1 MSTDRTAVPQGTTAD
16 RLRGSVVSEDAGERL
31 AAFAT
36 RYWEVATYALLM
48 SVAAVLRFWQLGDRA
63 LHHDESLHA
72 YYGHQF
78 ADQLRQVLTF
88 GTGNTEFW
96 KHEPF
101 MHGPFQFIGNGFVM
115 WIFGSGDYQ
124 SRILAAT
131 MGTALVGMPFLL
143 RKQLGTAG
151 ALLAAFFICFSPTL
165 LYYSRFTR
173 EDIYTAFWTFGLVIF
188 MWRYIATKQ
197 DRYVYLASG
206 FMAGLFLT
214 KEVSYFFVAAFLAF
228 MVYLIAVYLAEKIRA
243 KSPGMTDVKYAAL
256 TVAMLFLSP
265 FIAILWPFLKDWRA
279 KYDIDDEM
287 PPAADL
293 FVALGSIA
301 IVCYAAFPQLA
312 MSDTWKERAGGGLS
326 KIHGSEEVF
335 AYTVI
340 FLFFAIS
347 IGIGMLWRRKTWLI
361 AAACF
366 WVPYVLL
373 STTFF
378 SNPNGFWSVLW
389 GSLDYWISQQD
400 VARGDQPTFYYFMTI
415 PVYEFLPLA
424 LSAAA
429 IIYYGIRGDR
439 SRALIVGGAALAIIF
454 FMVMPRG
461 PVIFGRELSDGSK
474 EGASLFHV
482 YIPFGIVLI
491 LTLTLPIE
499 NFTRFLI
506 YWLVSA
512 TLALT
517 MASEKMPWLNVHIAL
532 PLAVL
537 AGKFV
542 GDIISRSDLR
552 DDLPKVERL
561 APFIYA
567 ATAGALCILVFTLV
581 GPLSPAS
588 FGAWA
593 LAAVAA
599 ICVYW
604 AFSSYSPRTAL
615 QVALIGAVAAFGV
628 FTVRAAVLASWGH
641 PDNPF
646 VGQPGDV
653 ATRDYGEVPT
663 ELLVYTQSSGDIPV
677 IMDMIDDYARKS
689 GRGKDLPIVVDAAE
703 GRTWPWAWYL
713 RDYRSVQ
720 YPEVTA
726 DFQVPQGAVLL
737 VSSSVADSLKLPP
750 GGYDPGLPF
759 HHRRW
764 FNEAYRGVF
773 ECDANGDNCRQEYGT
788 HDFFSDLVDTQRL
801 GYWLDF
807 WVRRLPHPG
816 GEPGTIDSVA
826 LFPIGAGVASLE
838 PEGPTVRTEGNQIV
852 IGGKGF
858 ANGELDTPSDV
869 AFDAAG
875 NIYVA
880 DTANNRIQKYDAS
893 GNFLAAAGGFSS
905 DLALNQP
912 LSLTVADDGTVF
924 VADSWNHRIVK
935 LDTSLKLIDEWGAG
949 GQVSG
954 GGDPFQLFAPR
965 DIALSPEGN
974 VLISDT
980 GNHRV
985 IEYTPDGEFVRQAG
999 EIGAPGDGVTFTE
1012 PVGIDVADNG
1022 DVYVADYFNKRVV
1035 VLSSALEP
1043 KTTLPV
1049 PDWGSRGVN
1058 DRAYLAVLPDGRVL
1072 VTVPSPC
1079 PDAPVAPPEGTEV
1092 TCPGVTGTVLVL
1104 AEDGTQAAA
1113 YELPKEGA
1121 ESVAR
1126 PLGIAT
1132 DGESVL
1138 VSDATGSVVRK
1149 IPLTEIAP

>member
-1 MSTDRTAVPQGTTAD
+1 MSVDRTAVQGTTAD
-16 RLRGSVVSEDAGERL
+16 RLRGSVVSDETREAVTS
-31 AAFAT
+31 FAT
-36 RYWEVATYALLM
+36 KYWEIAAYVFLM
-48 SVAAVLRFWQLGDRA
+48 SIAAILRFWELGERS

-78 ADQLRQVLTF
+78 ADQLRQVLTW
-88 GTGNTEFW
+88 GTANIDYW

-101 MHGPFQFIGNGFVM
+101 MHGPFQFIGNGFIM

-131 MGTALVGMPFLL
+131 MGTALVGMPYLL
-143 RKQLGTAG
+143 RRQLGTAG
-151 ALLAAFFICFSPTL
+151 ALFAALFICVSPTL

-173 EDIYTAFWTFGLVIF
+173 EDIYTAFWTFGLIVF
-188 MWRYIATKQ
+188 MWRYLATKQ
-197 DRYVYLASG
+197 DRYMFLSSG

-214 KEVSYFFVAAFLAF
+214 KEVSYFFVASFLGF
-228 MVYLIAVYLAEKIRA
+228 MLYLLAVYLADKVRA
-243 KSPGMTDVKYAAL
+243 KRAGMTDIQYAGL
-256 TVAMLFLSP
+256 VVLMLFAGL
-265 FIAILWPFLKDWRA
+265 FIAVFWPLLKDWRA
-279 KYDIDDEM
+279 QYDIDDEM
-287 PPAADL
+287 PAAGDL
-293 FVALGSIA
+293 LVGLGSIA
-301 IVCYAAFPQLA
+301 IVCYAAMPQLL

-326 KIHGSEEVF
+326 KIAGPEHTF
-335 AYTVI
+335 AFAVM
-340 FLFFAIS
+340 FLLFAVS
-347 IGIGMLWRRKTWLI
+347 LGIGMLWRRKTWLI

-378 SNPNGFWSVLW
+378 SNPPGFWSTLW

-400 VARGDQPTFYYFMTI
+400 VARGDQPPFYYFMTI
-415 PVYEFLPLA
+415 PVYEFLPLM
-424 LSAAA
+424 LSVAAMF
-429 IIYYGIRGDR
+429 YYGIRGDR
-439 SRALIVGGAALAIIF
+439 ARALIVGGATAAIIF
-454 FMVMPRG
+454 FLLLPRG
-461 PVIFGRELSDGSK
+461 PVFFGRELADGSQ

-482 YIPFGIVLI
+482 YIPFGIVLV
-491 LTLTLPIE
+491 LTLALPIE

-552 DDLPKVERL
+552 DDLPKVERV

-581 GPLSPAS
+581 GPFSPAS

-593 LAAVAA
+593 LAAVAV

-604 AFSSYSPRTAL
+604 ALTGYSARTAV
-615 QVALIGAVAAFGV
+615 QVAMIGFVAAFGV
-628 FTVRAAVLASWGH
+628 FTVRAGVLASWGH

-677 IMDMIDDYARKS
+677 IADMIDEYARKS
-689 GRGKDLPIVVDAAE
+689 GKGKDLPIVVDASE

-713 RDYRSVQ
+713 RDYRNVQ
-720 YPEVTA
+720 YPEVQA
-726 DFQVPQGAVLL
+726 DFQPPPGAVML
-737 VSSSVADSLKLPP
+737 VGSNVASSLRLPP
-750 GGYDPGLPF
+750 GAYDPGLPF

-764 FNEAYRGVF
+764 FNENYRGVF
-773 ECDANGDNCRQEYGT
+773 KCDENGDNCRQAYGT
-788 HDFFSDLVDTQRL
+788 HDFFSDLFNVDQLR
-801 GYWLDF
+801 YWLSF
-807 WVRRLPHPG
+807 WVRREPYPG

-826 LFPIGAGVASLE
+826 LFPIGSGVASLD

-852 IGGKGF
+852 IGVKGF
-858 ANGELDTPSDV
+858 ANGEIDTPSDV
-869 AFDAAG
+869 AIDSQG

-880 DTANNRIQKYDAS
+880 DVVNNRIQKYDAN
-893 GNFLAAAGGFSS
+893 GVWQAAAGGFSS
-905 DLALNQP
+905 DLPLNQP
-912 LSLTVADDGTVF
+912 LSLVVADDGTVF
-924 VADSWNHRIVK
+924 VADSWNHRVLK
-935 LDTSLKLIDEWGAG
+935 LDTNLNLIDEWGSG
-949 GQVSG
+949 GQVEA

-974 VLISDT
+974 VLITDT
-980 GNHRV
+980 GNHRI
-985 IEYTPDGEFVRQAG
+985 IEYTADGDFVRQVG
-999 EIGAPGDGVTFTE
+999 QFGPPGDTLTFTE
-1012 PVGIDVADNG
+1012 PVGLAVAANG

-1035 VLSSALEP
+1035 VLTNALEL
-1043 KTTLPV
+1043 KSTFAV

-1058 DRAYLAVLPDGRVL
+1058 DRAYLALLPDGRVL

-1079 PDAPVAPPEGTEV
+1079 PDAPTAPPEGTEV
-1092 TCPGVTGTVLVL
+1092 TCPGSTGLVI
-1104 AEDGTQAAA
+1104 AYAADGT
-1113 YELPKEGA
+1113 ELARYVLPREGTQP
-1121 ESVAR
+1121 VAR
-1126 PLGIAT
+1126 PVGIAT
-1132 DGESVL
+1132 DGQSVV
-1138 VSDATGSVVRK
+1138 VSDASGSVVRK
-1149 IPLTEIAP
+1149 IPLTEILP